1 MPVPEGAIMNAI
13 HPSELLRALPYA
25 RRYARAL
32 TGGRDTGDALVATA
46 LKAPMPDVAPRL
58 ALFAAVARAAPDAPS
73 PGGPN
78 PLQRHL
84 LLLTAL
90 EDLSLDDAAAILDID
105 RDTAEREFAA
115 GRAALRATAATDIL
129 VIEDEPI
136 IALDLKRLV
145 ETCGH
150 RVVGIAAS
158 EAAALRLATD
168 KRPGLILADINLGRG
183 GDGSNAVA
191 RIQKAMTVPV
201 IFVTAYPERLLTAE
215 GVEPAFIISKPFEPL
230 ALAIATFQAVYG
242 GRVPMAEAA
251 AAR

>member
-1 MPVPEGAIMNAI
+1 MNAI
-13 HPSELLRALPYA
+13 DRTELLRALPYA

-32 TGGRDTGDALVATA
+32 TGARESGDALVAAA
-46 LKAPMPDVAPRL
+46 LSAPLPDVPSRL
-58 ALFAAVARAAPDAPS
+58 ALHAAVARAVPPVRPGTGPDA
-73 PGGPN
+73 
-78 PLQRHL
+78 LQRNL

-90 EDLSLDDAAAILDID
+90 EDLTLGDAAIILDID
-105 RDTAEREFAA
+105 RAIAERELEA

-129 VIEDEPI
+129 VIEDEPV

-158 EAAALRLATD
+158 EAAAMRLAAE
-168 KRPGLILADINLGRG
+168 KKPGLILADINLGRG
-183 GDGSNAVA
+183 GDGSHAVA
-191 RIQKAMTVPV
+191 RIQEVMTVPV

-230 ALAIATFQAVYG
+230 ALAIATFQAVNG
-242 GRVPMAEAA
+242 TRVLPAA
-251 AAR
+251 

>member
-1 MPVPEGAIMNAI
+1 MNAI
-13 HPSELLRALPYA
+13 HPSELLRALPYV

-32 TGGRDTGDALVATA
+32 TGARDSGDALVAAA
-46 LKAPMPDVAPRL
+46 LSAPLPAVEPRL
-58 ALFAAVARAAPDAPS
+58 ALFAAVARAAPTTQS
-73 PGGPN
+73 PTGPDQM
-78 PLQRHL
+78 QRHL

-90 EDLSLDDAAAILDID
+90 EDLTLGDAAIILDTD
-105 RDTAEREFAA
+105 RDTAERELAA

-129 VIEDEPI
+129 VIEDEPV

-158 EAAALRLATD
+158 EAAALRLATE

-183 GDGSNAVA
+183 GDGSTAVA
-191 RIQKAMTVPV
+191 RIQQAMSVPV

-242 GRVPMAEAA
+242 GRVPMAQTQGAG
-251 AAR
+251 

>member
-1 MPVPEGAIMNAI
+1 MNATNQT
-13 HPSELLRALPYA
+13 ELLRVLPYA

-32 TGGRDTGDALVATA
+32 TGARSSGDELVAAA
-46 LKAPMPDVAPRL
+46 LSEPLPDIAPRL
-58 ALFAAVARAAPDAPS
+58 ALYAAVARAAPAS
-73 PGGPN
+73 GPDG
-78 PLQRHL
+78 LQRNL

-90 EDLSLDDAAAILDID
+90 EDLTVDDAATILGID
-105 RDTAEREFAA
+105 RELAERELEA
-115 GRAALRATAATDIL
+115 GRLALRASAATDIL
-129 VIEDEPI
+129 VIEDEPV

-158 EAAALRLATD
+158 EAAAVRLAAQ

-191 RIQKAMTVPV
+191 RIQEAMTVPV

-215 GVEPAFIISKPFEPL
+215 GVEPTFIISKPFEPL
-230 ALAIATFQAVYG
+230 ALAIATYQAVNG
-242 GRVPMAEAA
+242 GRVPDVSIAS
-251 AAR
+251 

>member
-1 MPVPEGAIMNAI
+1 MNAMNQ
-13 HPSELLRALPYA
+13 SELLRALPYA

-32 TGGRDTGDALVATA
+32 TGARDTGDALVAAA
-46 LKAPMPDVAPRL
+46 LSKPLPDVAPRI
-58 ALFAAVARAAPDAPS
+58 ALYAAVARAAPVAAAGAGPS
-73 PGGPN
+73 A
-78 PLQRHL
+78 LQRNL

-90 EDLSLDDAAAILDID
+90 EDLPIDDAAAIVDVAAD
-105 RDTAEREFAA
+105 VAARELEA
-115 GRAALRATAATDIL
+115 GRAALRASAATDIL

-158 EAAALRLATD
+158 EAAALRLAEA

-191 RIQKAMTVPV
+191 RIQEAMTVPV

-230 ALAIATFQAVYG
+230 ALAIATFQAVNG
-242 GRVPMAEAA
+242 GRVPSVAS
-251 AAR
+251 